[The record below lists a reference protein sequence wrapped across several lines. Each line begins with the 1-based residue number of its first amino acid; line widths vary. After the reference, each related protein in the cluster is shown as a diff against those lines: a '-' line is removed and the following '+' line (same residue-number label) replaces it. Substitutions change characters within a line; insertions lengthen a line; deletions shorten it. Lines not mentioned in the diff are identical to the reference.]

1 VSSLTLNTWLPW
13 LLPPLLG
20 ALIGYVTNY
29 IAIRMLFRPLR
40 AWRLFGLRLPL
51 TPGIIPAKR
60 GELAHKMGQMV
71 GEHLLTAEDV
81 GQAFSKSSVRDALR
95 LAVTDKLARLFD
107 RQLGSLESLVPE
119 GFRSRFRE
127 LIELTRT
134 KLVGL
139 IFDYL
144 HRPAFELALR
154 SFVYQQSGQFLQR
167 ELGSF
172 LSPAR
177 QKLLHQHL
185 EKKLS
190 DFLQSA
196 QLAEALGHYVD
207 HKTEQLFANQKPLRE
222 LLPPELIELLLNQL
236 EKEIPPLVEHF
247 GTLLYD
253 PGFRERLILKGKAA
267 IDAFLDSLGGL
278 AGLLSG
284 FMDLNKIYAKIPDF
298 LDKAGDE
305 VAAWLKEEGTQQQ
318 LAKLLR
324 ERVESLL
331 ARSPAS
337 YLEKLSLEKVNAM
350 RRFAREQAI
359 AVVQS
364 QRTAETAVELM
375 DTALERLKGQ
385 SLHQLLETGLPAGV
399 LEQSRESLIAYLLTQ
414 LRSAHSRHIVDAVLA
429 EQAQLWLMQKNLGLL
444 SARLPNDLRQ
454 ELETGICQM
463 VEDLLKK
470 EAPRLVETLNV
481 RRMVEEKV
489 NRLDL
494 LEVEGL
500 LMGIMQ
506 EQFKYIN
513 LFGALLGFLIGTLN
527 LLLLRLL

>member
-1 VSSLTLNTWLPW
+1 VDSSTLNQWLPW

-60 GELAHKMGQMV
+60 GELARKMGEMV

-95 LAVTDKLARLFD
+95 LAVTDKLGRLFD
-107 RQLGSLESLVPE
+107 RQLGPLESLIPA

-127 LIELTRT
+127 LTELTRA

-144 HRPAFELALR
+144 DQPAFATAL
-154 SFVYQQSGQFLQR
+154 SGFIHQQSSRFLQR
-167 ELGSF
+167 ELGSL
-172 LSPAR
+172 LSPPR
-177 QKLLHQHL
+177 QQELHRHLEQKL
-185 EKKLS
+185 S
-190 DFLQSA
+190 AFLQSE

-247 GTLLYD
+247 GALLYD
-253 PGFRERLILKGKAA
+253 PGFRERLVSKGKAA

-305 VAAWLKEEGTQQQ
+305 VAAWLKEERTQQQ
-318 LAKLLR
+318 MAKLLR

-337 YLEKLSLEKVNAM
+337 YVEKLSLEKANAL
-350 RRFAREQAI
+350 RRFGREQAI
-359 AVVQS
+359 ALLQS
-364 QRTAETAVELM
+364 KKTTEAALGLMETAI
-375 DTALERLKGQ
+375 ERLRGQ
-385 SLHQLLETGLPAGV
+385 TLHQLLDAGLPAGA
-399 LEQSRESLIAYLLTQ
+399 LEQSHEQLIDYV
-414 LRSAHSRHIVDAVLA
+414 LRQVRSTRSRKVVDAILA
-429 EQAQLWLMQKNLGLL
+429 EQAQLWLFQKNLGLL

-454 ELETGICQM
+454 ELEVGICQM

-489 NRLDL
+489 NGLDL
-494 LEVEGL
+494 LQVEGL

-513 LFGALLGFLIGTLN
+513 LFGALLGFLIGALN
-527 LLLLRLL
+527 LLLLRLM

>member
-1 VSSLTLNTWLPW
+1 MDSLTFNQVLPW

-40 AWRLFGLRLPL
+40 AWRLLGLRLPL

-60 GELAHKMGQMV
+60 GELARKMGEMV

-81 GQAFSKSSVRDALR
+81 GQAFAKSSVRDALR
-95 LAVTDKLARLFD
+95 LAVADKLARLFD
-107 RQLGSLESLVPE
+107 RQLGPLESLIPE
-119 GFRSRFRE
+119 GFRARFRE
-127 LIELTRT
+127 LIELTRA
-134 KLVGL
+134 KFVGL

-144 HRPAFELALR
+144 GQPAFARAL
-154 SFVYQQSGQFLQR
+154 SGFVQQQSHQFLQR
-167 ELGSF
+167 EIGSF

-177 QKLLHQHL
+177 QQELHQHL

-190 DFLQSA
+190 VFLQSP

-247 GTLLYD
+247 GSLLYD

-284 FMDLNKIYAKIPDF
+284 FMDLNKIYAKIPEF

-305 VAAWLKEEGTQQQ
+305 VAAWLKEDRTQQQ

-324 ERVESLL
+324 ERVENLL

-337 YLEKLSLEKVNAM
+337 YLEKLSLEKANAV
-350 RRFAREQAI
+350 RRFGREQAI
-359 AVVQS
+359 AMLQS
-364 QRTAETAVELM
+364 KRTSEAVLGLMETAIEK
-375 DTALERLKGQ
+375 LKGQ
-385 SLHQLLETGLPAGV
+385 SLQQLLNAGLPAGTQQ
-399 LEQSRESLIAYLLTQ
+399 QSREQLLDSLLRQ
-414 LRSAHSRHIVDAVLA
+414 LRGTRSREVVDAVLA
-429 EQAQLWLMQKNLGLL
+429 EQAHLWLFQKNLGLL

-454 ELETGICQM
+454 ELEAGICQM

-481 RRMVEEKV
+481 RHMVEEKV
-489 NRLDL
+489 NGLDL
-494 LEVEGL
+494 LQVEGL

-506 EQFKYIN
+506 EQFKYVN
-513 LFGALLGFLIGTLN
+513 LFGALLGFLIGALN
-527 LLLLRLL
+527 LLLLRLM